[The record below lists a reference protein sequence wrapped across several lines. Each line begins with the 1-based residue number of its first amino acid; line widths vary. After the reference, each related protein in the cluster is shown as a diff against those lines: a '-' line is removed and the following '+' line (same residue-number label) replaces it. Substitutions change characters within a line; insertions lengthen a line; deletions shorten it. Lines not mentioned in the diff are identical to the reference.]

1 MGALSW
7 GLDLAN
13 FEGVPV
19 RLRGFEMQNISMLW
33 SAFIAQ
39 IVRQI
44 RVRLIKSFEGTPPFN
59 TPAKDLESWLSFQAD
74 CLLEKG
80 QHLLE

>member
-39 IVRQI
+39 IIRQI
-44 RVRLIKSFEGTPPFN
+44 RVSLISALEGTHPFYSPIEN
-59 TPAKDLESWLSFQAD
+59 TD
-74 CLLEKG
+74 
-80 QHLLE
+80 

>member
-19 RLRGFEMQNISMLW
+19 RLAGFEMQDVQMLW
-33 SAFIAQ
+33 SAFVAQ
-39 IVRQI
+39 IMRQI
-44 RVRLIKSFEGTPPFN
+44 RVRERATDFFAAVAPKSYSTWQEYAVKSKP
-59 TPAKDLESWLSFQAD
+59 
-74 CLLEKG
+74 
-80 QHLLE
+80 